1 MKKKICD
8 KHIQKALALEAKYR
22 GLIERPDK
30 PEKVFTTKA
39 KF

>member
-1 MKKKICD
+1 MKKLCP

-30 PEKVFTTKA
+30 PVKVFTTKE